1 MVARKNQ
8 TALLKKLKKQ
18 VRLLQRKEE
27 RSRNQL
33 KAALKN
39 ASKLTTKIRVMKG
52 LTKRVSHTAKTIGSV
67 HKSSVHSRK
76 K

>member
-1 MVARKNQ
+1 MVVRKNQ

-33 KAALKN
+33 EAALKK
-39 ASKLTTKIRVMKG
+39 ASQLTTKIRVMKG
-52 LTKRVSHTAKTIGSV
+52 LAAKKAANSSKKR
-67 HKSSVHSRK
+67 
-76 K
+76 